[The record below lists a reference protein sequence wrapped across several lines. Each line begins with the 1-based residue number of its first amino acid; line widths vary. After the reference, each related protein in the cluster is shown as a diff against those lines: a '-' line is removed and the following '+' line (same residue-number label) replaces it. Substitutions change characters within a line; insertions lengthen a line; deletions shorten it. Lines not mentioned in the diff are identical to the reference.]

1 MSSVKLALLGDIHG
15 NQLALQAVL
24 EAAAAAGAES
34 LLVTG
39 DLVGYYYAP
48 SEVLKML
55 QAWNRHVVR
64 GNHEDMLNSA
74 RSDPELLLQ
83 IDARYGTGLR
93 TAIEQLDTQQL
104 DELCNLPHPLE
115 IEIDGCKILLCHG
128 APWDVDQYVYPDAD
142 PGLLERCARQDLD
155 LVVMGHTHY
164 PMQHTIGTTLIA
176 NPGSVGQPRNR
187 KPGASWALFDTI
199 TRHLEFHQ
207 EHYDASVLM
216 AECRQR
222 NPGLP
227 YLADVLGRT

>member
-1 MSSVKLALLGDIHG
+1 VKLALLGDIHG
-15 NQLALQAVL
+15 NQLALQVVL
-24 EAAAAAGAES
+24 DAASSAGAES

-55 QAWNRHVVR
+55 GAWNRHVVR
-64 GNHEDMLNSA
+64 GNHEDMLNSV
-74 RSDPELLLQ
+74 RSEPELLLQ
-83 IDARYGTGLR
+83 VDARYGTGLR

-115 IEIDGCKILLCHG
+115 LEIDGCKILLCHG
-128 APWDVDQYVYPDAD
+128 TPWEVDQYVYPDAE
-142 PGLLERCARQDLD
+142 PELLERCAGQDLD

-187 KPGASWALFDTI
+187 VPGASWALFDT
-199 TRHLEFHQ
+199 TNRRLEFHQ
-207 EHYDASVLM
+207 EHYDPSALV

-222 NPGLP
+222 NPELP
-227 YLADVLGRT
+227 YLADVLVRT